1 MRIRRATSADAD
13 AVLHCLRTAFEPYES
28 RYTPEGFA
36 DTVLTSR
43 SVSRRLDDMTVLVAT
58 TSDDEVVG
66 TIGLAHPNRAE
77 GHLRGMA
84 VLPSWH
90 GRGVGEQLLTAAEAE
105 LRGLGCVRVT
115 LDTTEPLERAMRF
128 YEKHGFAR
136 SGRVADFYGMRL
148 IEYVKE
154 L

>member
-1 MRIRRATSADAD
+1 
-13 AVLHCLRTAFEPYES
+13 
-28 RYTPEGFA
+28 
-36 DTVLTSR
+36 
-43 SVSRRLDDMTVLVAT
+43 
-58 TSDDEVVG
+58 
-66 TIGLAHPNRAE
+66 
-77 GHLRGMA
+77 MA